1 VAVAVPCQR
10 TDALTL
16 VNPQV
21 SKGIGQLSRALRKI
35 PIAISVNVA
44 FDPSRHDFL
53 PAVMPFGVSEERR
66 DQQRLLHH

>member
-1 VAVAVPCQR
+1 
-10 TDALTL
+10 
-16 VNPQV
+16 
-21 SKGIGQLSRALRKI
+21 LRKI